1 MLWLGCFSIQTLPKK
16 YFEIKKISYNILTRK
31 SKKMRKSNYEITR
44 KEMKKIKINNIKK
57 RIVVRVVGVP
67 RSELAS
73 FGGSRG
79 RGSPKRR
86 MSFWGPRGRGRRLD
100 VPIEK
105 TLSVGT
111 GVLDGPFK
119 RDK

>member
-1 MLWLGCFSIQTLPKK
+1 
-16 YFEIKKISYNILTRK
+16 
-31 SKKMRKSNYEITR
+31 MRKSNYEITR

-79 RGSPKRR
+79 RGSPKRACE
-86 MSFWGPRGRGRRLD
+86 FWGFPW
-100 VPIEK
+100 
-105 TLSVGT
+105 
-111 GVLDGPFK
+111 
-119 RDK
+119 